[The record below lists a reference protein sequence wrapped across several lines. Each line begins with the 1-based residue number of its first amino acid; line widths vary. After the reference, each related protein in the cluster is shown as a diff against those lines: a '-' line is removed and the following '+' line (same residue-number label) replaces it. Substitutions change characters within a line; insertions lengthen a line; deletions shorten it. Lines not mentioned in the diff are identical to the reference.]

1 MAGKV
6 AAEILNETMWV
17 VYYAICKKSNGSF
30 TIKGTKIDANYFIE
44 VFGTKDKLKG
54 FLKKFGLEADLM
66 HLSYEVS
73 NIDSKMDTAYAKSF
87 FVSNDWHNA
96 LESQVKNFLKNPKVS
111 FTRNLKIMR
120 QDKFYEV
127 SGIDDL
133 MKKNVFNIFQ
143 FNATLD
149 RWNPSDVWF
158 YSETAI
164 NEIKEYAKITKSIL
178 KETRALQPRIQK
190 NYALEDVMGLN
201 RLFLK
206 LYEEK
211 KLAPVSLKKA
221 TSTKGVYSSR
231 IGLVNVPQDDM
242 GRPTPP
248 KVTATQLPIKD
259 YPKDYVAG
267 GLAGSSGKDLKY
279 DIEIDQVIL
288 DENGRKK
295 YVREYDYVGYN
306 AKGKTLSVKKERQF
320 SQAQGGSIGLDI
332 AEKVLYT
339 ANGSRNIKSIR
350 NEIFKSSLSTDLLSK
365 GEMKGNDREAQFE
378 KALEYIVR
386 MCEELYPSVKDKQIR
401 FARTDAN
408 NDRELKSKDSYIEVQ
423 NKLEIAMAI
432 EKSGIPDELI
442 LDLWKAITSKGI
454 TNRKDYERLVER
466 IAKSKLEQSKR
477 KGQKRL
483 TQKEADK
490 EASESLRATMYGN
503 INKVPGSFHIKLY

>member
-17 VYYAICKKSNGSF
+17 VYYAICKKSNNF
-30 TIKGTKIDANYFIE
+30 TIKGTKINADYWSE
-44 VFGTKDKLKG
+44 VFGSKDKLKG
-54 FLKKFGLEADLM
+54 FVKKFGLDSDLSE
-66 HLSYEVS
+66 LSYEIS
-73 NIDSKMDTAYAKSF
+73 NIDSKMDSAYAKSF

-111 FTRNLKIMR
+111 FTKNLKIMR

-133 MKKNVFNIFQ
+133 MKNNVFKIFQ

-158 YSETAI
+158 YSDVAI
-164 NEIKEYAKITKSIL
+164 REIKEYVKTTKAIL
-178 KETRALQPRIQK
+178 RETRALQPRVQK

-221 TSTKGVYSSR
+221 TSTKGVYSTR

-248 KVTATQLPIKD
+248 KVSATQIPIKP

-267 GLAGSSGKDLKY
+267 GLAGSSGRDLKY

-295 YVREYDYVGYN
+295 FVREYDYVGYN
-306 AKGKTLSVKKERQF
+306 SKGKTLGVKKERQF

-339 ANGSRNIKSIR
+339 ANGSRAIKQIR
-350 NEIFKSSLSTDLLSK
+350 NEIFKSTLSADLLSK
-365 GEMKGNDREAQFE
+365 GEMKGRDREDQF
-378 KALEYIVR
+378 KNALEYIKK
-386 MCEELYPSVKDKQIR
+386 MCEELDPSVKGKSIR
-401 FARTDAN
+401 LSRTDTN
-408 NDRELKSKDSYIEVQ
+408 NNRELKSKDSYIEAQ
-423 NKLEIAMAI
+423 NKLEIATVI
-432 EKSGIPDELI
+432 EKSGISEELV

-454 TNRKDYERLVER
+454 TNRKDYERLIER

-483 TQKEADK
+483 NQKEADK
-490 EASESLRATMYGN
+490 EASESLRATMSGN
-503 INKVPGSFHIKLY
+503 INKVPGSFHLKLY

>member
-1 MAGKV
+1 MAGKI

-17 VYYAICKKSNGSF
+17 VYYAICKKSNNF
-30 TIKGTKIDANYFIE
+30 TIKGTKIDASYWTMI
-44 VFGTKDKLKG
+44 FGSKDKLKG
-54 FLKKFGLEADLM
+54 FLKKFGLESDLSE
-66 HLSYEVS
+66 LSYEVS
-73 NIDSKMDTAYAKSF
+73 NIDSKMDAEYAKNF
-87 FVSNDWHNA
+87 FITNDWHDA
-96 LESQVKNFLKNPKVS
+96 LESQVKNFLKNSKVS
-111 FTRNLKIMR
+111 FTKSLKIMR

-133 MKKNVFNIFQ
+133 MKNNVFRIFQ

-158 YSETAI
+158 YNDAAI
-164 NEIKEYAKITKSIL
+164 REIKEYARATKAVM
-178 KETRALQPRIQK
+178 KETRALQPRVQK
-190 NYALEDVMGLN
+190 KYALEDVMGLN

-248 KVTATQLPIKD
+248 KVTATQLPIKP

-267 GLAGSSGKDLKY
+267 GLAGSGGRDLKY
-279 DIEIDQVIL
+279 DVEIDQVIL

-306 AKGKTLSVKKERQF
+306 SKGKTLGVKKERQF
-320 SQAQGGSIGLDI
+320 AQAQGGSIGLDI

-339 ANGSRNIKSIR
+339 ANGSRAIKSIR
-350 NEIFKSSLSTDLLSK
+350 NEIFKSSLSPDLLSK
-365 GEMKGNDREAQFE
+365 GEMRGKDRDDQFQN
-378 KALEYIVR
+378 ALNYLQK
-386 MCEELYPSVKDKQIR
+386 MCEELDPSVKNKSIR
-401 FARTDAN
+401 FARTDTN
-408 NDRELKSKDSYIEVQ
+408 NNRELKNKDAYVEAQ
-423 NKLEIAMAI
+423 NKLEIATII
-432 EKSGIPDELI
+432 EKSGIPDELV

-454 TNRKDYERLVER
+454 TNRKDYERLIER
-466 IAKSKLEQSKR
+466 IAKSKMEQSKR

-483 TQKEADK
+483 NQQEADK
-490 EASESLRATMYGN
+490 VASESLRATMTGN
-503 INKVPGSFHIKLY
+503 MSKVPGSFHLKLY

>member
-17 VYYAICKKSNGSF
+17 VYYAICKKSNNF
-30 TIKGTKIDANYFIE
+30 TIRGTKIDADYLTE
-44 VFGTKDKLKG
+44 VFKTKDKLKG
-54 FLKKFGLEADLM
+54 FIKKFGLESDLSE
-66 HLSYEVS
+66 LSYEVS
-73 NIDSKMDTAYAKSF
+73 NIDSKMNAAYANKF
-87 FVSNDWHNA
+87 FISNDWHSA

-111 FTRNLKIMR
+111 FTRNLKMMR

-133 MKKNVFNIFQ
+133 MKNTVFKIFE

-158 YSETAI
+158 YSDSAI
-164 NEIKEYAKITKSIL
+164 KEIKEYIKTSKSIL
-178 KETRALQPRIQK
+178 KEIRSLQPRVQK

-295 YVREYDYVGYN
+295 YVREHDYVGYN
-306 AKGKTLSVKKERQF
+306 SKGKTLGVKKERQF

-365 GEMKGNDREAQFE
+365 GGMAGKDRETKF
-378 KALEYIVR
+378 KNALDYISK
-386 MCEELYPSVKDKQIR
+386 MCEELDPSVKDKEIR
-401 FARTDAN
+401 FARTDEN
-408 NDRELKSKDSYIEVQ
+408 NDREMKSKDSYIEVQ

-432 EKSGIPDELI
+432 EKSGIADELV

-454 TNRKDYERLVER
+454 TNRKDYERLIER
-466 IAKSKLEQSKR
+466 IAKSKLEQSKL

>member
-1 MAGKV
+1 MASKI

-17 VYYAICKKSNGSF
+17 VYYAICKKSNNF
-30 TIKGTKIDANYFIE
+30 TINGTKIDSNYWIE
-44 VFGTKDKLKG
+44 VFGSKDKLRG
-54 FLKKFGLEADLM
+54 FLKKFGLDADLNN
-66 HLSYEVS
+66 LSYEVS
-73 NIDSKMDTAYAKSF
+73 NIDSKMDAAYAKSF

-96 LESQVKNFLKNPKVS
+96 LESQVKNFLKNSKVS

-120 QDKFYEV
+120 QDKFYEI
-127 SGIDDL
+127 SGINDL
-133 MKKNVFNIFQ
+133 MQKNVFKIFQ

-158 YSETAI
+158 YSDVAVR
-164 NEIKEYAKITKSIL
+164 EIKEYIKTSKAIL

-231 IGLVNVPQDDM
+231 VGLVNVPQDDM

-248 KVTATQLPIKD
+248 KVSATQLPIKP
-259 YPKDYVAG
+259 YIKDYVAG
-267 GLAGSSGKDLKY
+267 GLSGSSGRDLKY

-288 DENGRKK
+288 DKNGRKQ

-306 AKGKTLSVKKERQF
+306 SKGKTLSVKKERQF

-339 ANGSRNIKSIR
+339 ANGSRNIKQIR
-350 NEIFKSSLSTDLLSK
+350 NEIFKSSLSSDLLSK
-365 GEMKGNDREAQFE
+365 GEMKGKDREDQLNN
-378 KALEYIVR
+378 ALEYISK
-386 MCEELYPSVKDKQIR
+386 MCEELDPSVKNKQIR

-408 NDRELKSKDSYIEVQ
+408 NDRELKNKDSYIETQ

-432 EKSGIPDELI
+432 EKSGIPDELV

-454 TNRKDYERLVER
+454 TNRKDYEKLIER

-477 KGQKRL
+477 KGQKQL
-483 TQKEADK
+483 SQKEADVA
-490 EASESLRATMYGN
+490 ASESLRATMYGN
-503 INKVPGSFHIKLY
+503 INKVPGSFHVKLY

>member
-17 VYYAICKKSNGSF
+17 VYYAICKKSNNF
-30 TIKGTKIDANYFIE
+30 TIRGTKIDANYWSE
-44 VFGTKDKLKG
+44 VFGSKDKLKG
-54 FLKKFGLEADLM
+54 FLKKFGLDSDLSE
-66 HLSYEVS
+66 LSYEVS
-73 NIDSKMDTAYAKSF
+73 NIDSKMDVNYAKSF

-133 MKKNVFNIFQ
+133 MKNNVFKIFQ

-158 YSETAI
+158 YTDVAI
-164 NEIKEYAKITKSIL
+164 HEIKEYVKTTKAIL
-178 KETRALQPRIQK
+178 RETRSLQPRVQK
-190 NYALEDVMGLN
+190 NYALEDVMSLN

-248 KVTATQLPIKD
+248 KVSATKLPIKS
-259 YPKDYVAG
+259 YPKDYIAG
-267 GLAGSSGKDLKY
+267 GLAGSSGTDLKY
-279 DIEIDQVIL
+279 DIEIDQVII
-288 DENGRKK
+288 DEDGRKK
-295 YVREYDYVGYN
+295 YVREYDYVEYN
-306 AKGKTLSVKKERQF
+306 AKGKTLGVKKERKF
-320 SQAQGGSIGLDI
+320 SQAQGGAIGMDI

-339 ANGSRNIKSIR
+339 ANGSRNIKSVR
-350 NEIFKSSLSTDLLSK
+350 NEIFKSSLSSDLLSK
-365 GEMKGNDREAQFE
+365 GEMRGKNRDDQF
-378 KALEYIVR
+378 KNALDYIQK
-386 MCEELYPSVKDKQIR
+386 MCEELDPSVKDKAIR
-401 FARTDAN
+401 FARNDNN
-408 NDRELKSKDSYIEVQ
+408 NDSALKNKDSYVEVQ
-423 NKLEIAMAI
+423 NKLEVAMAI
-432 EKSGIPDELI
+432 EKSGIPDELV

-454 TNRKDYERLVER
+454 TNRKDYERLIER
-466 IAKSKLEQSKR
+466 ISKFKLEQSKR

-483 TQKEADK
+483 TQEDADK
-490 EASESLRATMYGN
+490 SASESLRATMSGT

>member
-1 MAGKV
+1 MAGKI

-17 VYYAICKKSNGSF
+17 VYYAICKKSSNF
-30 TIKGTKIDANYFIE
+30 TIRGTKIDANYWTE
-44 VFGTKDKLKG
+44 VFGSKDKLKG
-54 FLKKFGLEADLM
+54 FVKNFGLDSDLSE
-66 HLSYEVS
+66 LSYEVS
-73 NIDSKMDTAYAKSF
+73 NIDSKMDAAYAKSF
-87 FVSNDWHNA
+87 FVKNDWHNA

-111 FTRNLKIMR
+111 FTKPLKIMR

-133 MKKNVFNIFQ
+133 MRNNVFKIFQ

-158 YSETAI
+158 YSDVAI
-164 NEIKEYAKITKSIL
+164 REIKEYVKTTKAIL
-178 KETRALQPRIQK
+178 KETRAFQPRIQK

-221 TSTKGVYSSR
+221 TTTKGVYSSR

-248 KVTATQLPIKD
+248 KVSKTQLPIKD

-267 GLAGSSGKDLKY
+267 GLAGSSGKDLRY

-306 AKGKTLSVKKERQF
+306 AKGKTLGVKKERQF

-339 ANGSRNIKSIR
+339 ANGSRGIKSIR
-350 NEIFKSSLSTDLLSK
+350 NEIFKSSFSSDLLSK
-365 GEMKGNDREAQFE
+365 GEMRGKDRDDQF
-378 KALEYIVR
+378 KNALDYIQK
-386 MCEELYPSVKDKQIR
+386 MSEELDPSVKNKSIR
-401 FARTDAN
+401 FARTNAN
-408 NDRELKSKDSYIEVQ
+408 NDRELKNKDSYIEAQ
-423 NKLEIAMAI
+423 NKLEIAIAI
-432 EKSGIPDELI
+432 EKSGIPDELV

-477 KGQKRL
+477 RGQKRL
-483 TQKEADK
+483 TQEDADK
-490 EASESLRATMYGN
+490 SASESLRATMYGN

>member
-1 MAGKV
+1 MAGKI

-17 VYYAICKKSNGSF
+17 VYYAICKKSNNF
-30 TIKGTKIDANYFIE
+30 TIKGTKIDANYWIT
-44 VFGTKDKLKG
+44 VFSSKDRLKG
-54 FLKKFGLEADLM
+54 FLKSFGLESDLSS
-66 HLSYEVS
+66 LSYEVS
-73 NIDSKMDTAYAKSF
+73 NIDSKMDAEYAKTF
-87 FVSNDWHNA
+87 FISNDWHNA
-96 LESQVKNFLKNPKVS
+96 LESQVKNFLKNSKVS
-111 FTRNLKIMR
+111 FTRKLKIMR

-133 MKKNVFNIFQ
+133 MKNNVFKIFQ

-158 YSETAI
+158 YDDTAI
-164 NEIKEYAKITKSIL
+164 REIKDYIKSSKAL
-178 KETRALQPRIQK
+178 LRETRALQPRVQK
-190 NYALEDVMGLN
+190 NYALEDVLGLN

-206 LYEEK
+206 LYQEHR
-211 KLAPVSLKKA
+211 LAPVSLKKA

-248 KVTATQLPIKD
+248 KVTATQIPVKP

-267 GLAGSSGKDLKY
+267 GLAGSGGRDLKY
-279 DIEIDQVIL
+279 DIEIDQVVL
-288 DENGRKK
+288 DENGNKK

-306 AKGKTLSVKKERQF
+306 AKGKTLGVKKERQF

-339 ANGSRNIKSIR
+339 ANGSRSIKSIR
-350 NEIFKSSLSTDLLSK
+350 NEIFKSSLSADLLSK
-365 GEMKGNDREAQFE
+365 GEMKGKDRDAQF
-378 KALEYIVR
+378 KNSLDYIQK
-386 MCEELYPSVKDKQIR
+386 MCEELDPSVKNKSIR

-408 NDRELKSKDSYIEVQ
+408 NNRELKNKDSYVEAQ
-423 NKLEIAMAI
+423 NKLEVAMAI
-432 EKSGIPDELI
+432 AKSGISEELV

-454 TNRKDYERLVER
+454 TNRKDYERLIER
-466 IAKSKLEQSKR
+466 IGKSKMELSRR

-483 TQKEADK
+483 NQKEAD
-490 EASESLRATMYGN
+490 EAASESLRATMTGN
-503 INKVPGSFHIKLY
+503 ITKVPGSFHLKLY